1 MNETLQQIAGI
12 IGVGCYIPLTSGII
26 KNKIEQS
33 FLAFLLWAMLDII
46 ATITS
51 IIAGGNFWLPLSN
64 AFGAS
69 VVAILLAMKKKAEW
83 TIVETLTAV
92 LVLICLVLWYVL
104 GERAGIV
111 SSSLAVVFA
120 SLPQVVHT
128 YKRPQATPTL
138 IYAVFLFANI
148 LSLFAGKEW
157 TIEERFYPGCAVFLC
172 LVIVLLSLKRKQ
184 EPSIRVDQ

>member
-1 MNETLQQIAGI
+1 MLIQRFRI
-12 IGVGCYIPLTSGII
+12 IPYCRSGLYLRWR
-26 KNKIEQS
+26 KMFQS
-33 FLAFLLWAMLDII
+33 IC
-46 ATITS
+46 
-51 IIAGGNFWLPLSN
+51 NFDDERFQDGEIN
-64 AFGAS
+64 F
-69 VVAILLAMKKKAEW
+69 LAMKKKAEW

-92 LVLICLVLWYVL
+92 LVLICLALWYVL

-120 SLPQVVHT
+120 SLPQVVQT